1 LNELSEMGVRTSIDD
16 FGTGHSS
23 LASLKRFPIN
33 ELKIDKSFIKDI
45 AVDPDTEAIVRAIIA
60 MAHTLKIKV
69 IAEGVET
76 EEQLVFLQ
84 SNLCEEAQ
92 GYLFSPPLPEEEF
105 TKLLREKH
113 FSSTLTLNK
122 YVNKGV

>member
-1 LNELSEMGVRTSIDD
+1 M
-16 FGTGHSS
+16 
-23 LASLKRFPIN
+23 
-33 ELKIDKSFIKDI
+33 
-45 AVDPDTEAIVRAIIA
+45 DPDTEAIVRAIIA

-92 GYLFSPPLPEEEF
+92 GYLFSPPVPEEEF